1 MFDLQYYNK
10 LIKNNYKTIPIVY
23 MLISDEYIM
32 LNDHLVRDHKKQILQ
47 TKIDNLTE
55 IFKKEELLV
64 YPCSYDE
71 HLKHKNKFLKLI
83 KHDPNIYLY

>member
-32 LNDHLVRDHKKQILQ
+32 LNDHLAKEYKKQILQ

-55 IFKKEELLV
+55 TFNKENLLV
-64 YPCSYDE
+64 YPCSYD
-71 HLKHKNKFLKLI
+71 
-83 KHDPNIYLY
+83 